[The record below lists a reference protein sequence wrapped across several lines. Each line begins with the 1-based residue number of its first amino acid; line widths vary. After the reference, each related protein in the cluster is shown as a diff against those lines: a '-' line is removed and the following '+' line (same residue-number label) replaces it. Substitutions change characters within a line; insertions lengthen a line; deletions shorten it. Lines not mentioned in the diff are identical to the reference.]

1 MVRPPFLSLIDMIDI
16 FAVDAI
22 IFLAPI
28 SGFDQVLSEDKTVN
42 RLVSSFFLVALILRL
57 CWRLVRLVDLFDD
70 LIVAVCSSLAPPFI
84 SVTFAVD
91 AVLLLSFPSLRLPF
105 GSFGYPM
112 MPSPPLFSVVPPLLV
127 PLPSLFL

>member
-1 MVRPPFLSLIDMIDI
+1 MMVRPPFLSLIDMIDI

-57 CWRLVRLVDLFDD
+57 CWRVVRLVDLFDD
-70 LIVAVCSSLAPPFI
+70 LIVAVCPSLA
-84 SVTFAVD
+84 S
-91 AVLLLSFPSLRLPF
+91 PSLF
-105 GSFGYPM
+105 
-112 MPSPPLFSVVPPLLV
+112 
-127 PLPSLFL
+127 PLPSLLLLQSMPFCSFPFRPYAYPLAALGIQ